1 MALIFTFTSEDSP
14 FSLEF
19 QQEECL
25 DVPEDSI
32 EAEVDEEHLI
42 DPGEGLHPPES
53 QHQDSR
59 QSRARVEHKVRQK
72 L

>member
-1 MALIFTFTSEDSP
+1 MSEDSS

-19 QQEECL
+19 QQEERF
-25 DVPEDSI
+25 DVSEDSI

-53 QHQDSR
+53 PHQDCR
-59 QSRARVEHKVRQK
+59 QTWARVEHKVRQK